1 MLKVF
6 DNSSIRFRSIVA
18 TLIIVLFIAL
28 CGLLV
33 VEKGSI
39 NRFYGRFSNVVGIGN
54 KAERKASDDIR
65 KIFKEQG
72 WSDQEI
78 NNRLPLFVKYYLEI
92 GPSFLYDFAYMHE
105 QLGMQLEEITASY
118 DTMAFNAATAGI
130 PLELYKNIA
139 LDLTS
144 QIQQYGF
151 SIRDAMEFTNLF
163 TDDLKKG
170 TITASEVQSTMQT
183 LVQAQATGGGFGF
196 RIKMSMFLT
205 RAWEEVPSGVKE
217 ALETVTRQRYGDK
230 AKFRNI
236 DAGKQGEVL
245 QRVAP
250 RIFGQAWLIA
260 AKESIKTVPQAV
272 RPVVFSEFWPGME
285 YVAFEQR
292 IGPALEESFLARS

>member
-6 DNSSIRFRSIVA
+6 NVSSIRFRSIVA
-18 TLIIVLFIAL
+18 SLLIVFFVVF
-28 CGLLV
+28 CVLLV
-33 VEKGSI
+33 KEKGSVVGCYD
-39 NRFYGRFSNVVGIGN
+39 RLSNVVGIGN

-65 KIFKEQG
+65 KILKEQG
-72 WSDQEI
+72 WSDQKI

-92 GPSFLYDFAYMHE
+92 SSSFPYDFVYMHE

-118 DTMAFNAATAGI
+118 DTMAFNAAIAGI
-130 PLELYKNIA
+130 PLELYKNTVF
-139 LDLTS
+139 DLTS

-170 TITASEVQSTMQT
+170 TITAREAQSTMQT
-183 LVQAQATGGGFGF
+183 LVQAQSTGAGFGF

-205 RAWEEVPSGVKE
+205 QAWGKVPSGVKE

-236 DAGKQGEVL
+236 DAGKQAEVL

-250 RIFGQAWLIA
+250 RIFGQGWAIA
-260 AKESIKTVPQAV
+260 ARESMKQVPQTV
-272 RPVVFSEFWPGME
+272 RPIAFPEFWPGIE

-292 IGPALEESFLARS
+292 ISPALE

>member
-33 VEKGSI
+33 VEKGLI
-39 NRFYGRFSNVVGIGN
+39 NRFYGRLSNVVRMGN
-54 KAERKASDDIR
+54 KAERKASEDIR
-65 KIFKEQG
+65 KILKERG
-72 WSDQEI
+72 WSEQEI
-78 NNRLPLFVKYYLEI
+78 NNMLPLFVKYYLGV
-92 GPSFLYDFAYMHE
+92 GPSFPYDFVYMHE

-118 DTMAFNAATAGI
+118 DTMASNAAAAGI
-130 PLELYKNIA
+130 PLELYKNTVFG
-139 LDLTS
+139 LTS

-170 TITASEVQSTMQT
+170 TITVREAQSTMQT

-196 RIKMSMFLT
+196 RVKMAMFLS
-205 RAWEEVPSGVKE
+205 RAWGKAPSNVRE
-217 ALETVTRQRYGDK
+217 AIETTVRQRYGED
-230 AKFRNI
+230 ARFRTI
-236 DAGKQGEVL
+236 GVVKQAEVL

-250 RIFGQAWLIA
+250 GIFGQAWPIA
-260 AKESIKTVPQAV
+260 AKESMKTVPQAV
-272 RPVVFSEFWPGME
+272 RPIAFPEFWPGME

-292 IGPALEESFLARS
+292 IGPALEESFLARR